1 MASVVSYF
9 SGKEKLNLWYYGI
22 MCVMIYVPLCWIRDL
37 KKFARFHL
45 LADFIILS
53 VVICIVFYASD
64 RLV

>member
-1 MASVVSYF
+1 
-9 SGKEKLNLWYYGI
+9 
-22 MCVMIYVPLCWIRDL
+22 MCVLIYVPLCWIRDL

-64 RLV
+64 KLVNDGKG